1 MKKMDE
7 IMEVF
12 TEEIESFNASVNRME
27 RLAQEFKT
35 PKVEVDAYQMR
46 EVLQEHLKPVLN
58 REKEYQHQIKEINK
72 RLKYVRLVPKWQLA
86 LSWSGIIL
94 TMLTLAYFSYRNYQ
108 YENER
113 KTLKRVEAFFV
124 QNPEATAQ
132 FEEWV
137 KSQRSAPS
145 NK

>member
-1 MKKMDE
+1 MKKLDE

-27 RLAQEFKT
+27 RLAQELKT
-35 PKVEVDAYQMR
+35 TKVEVDAYQMR

-72 RLKYVRLVPKWQLA
+72 RLKYARLVPKWQLA

-94 TMLTLAYFSYRNYQ
+94 TMLTLAYFSYRNNQ

-124 QNPEATAQ
+124 QNPEAMAQ

-137 KSQRSAPS
+137 KSQRSEPS
-145 NK
+145 KK